1 MSKAKFVL
9 SLVTVMLI
17 LTLTVGPVQA
27 QSDFPPELGE
37 LPDLSQLT
45 PRDEANPQLV
55 QPIGLNAGV
64 VAPLSP
70 ASFELVYTKTPKFY
84 FTRSFEANRY
94 RVEIANILTSEVITL
109 TGEGTC
115 DGWYC
120 YLQPSTGLKVLE
132 FGLSGGWYTWRVTA
146 RFGETWQ
153 APSSAVMFFV
163 FSKGFTSTFDVNR
176 KGWIDIR
183 DTWTLTPKGQLKT
196 LGGSP
201 STYAS
206 VLHKDYVANF
216 DYSVTMKRKNSTFYS
231 GLILWGFPSPL
242 NPTNGYWDDGIYFMI
257 SNAGAFLMYQYESGI
272 YTSISPAK
280 FSTAI
285 KQNDWNTVRIVGTSP
300 YLDIW
305 INGEYLGWIDI
316 TDKAYDFNTG
326 HVGITMAKGPA
337 GNDALLVDKASLKAD
352 VLRTNLDHDPAFNL
366 GLNPSDETE
375 PLLFPTL
382 DLGDA
387 TGTR

>member
-1 MSKAKFVL
+1 MSKTKFVL

-70 ASFELVYTKTPKFY
+70 ASQELVYTKTPKFY

-94 RVEIANILTSEVITL
+94 RVEIFNVVTSEITTL
-109 TGEGTC
+109 TGAGTC
-115 DGWYC
+115 DSWYC
-120 YLQPSTGLKVLE
+120 YLQPSTGLKVLDI
-132 FGLSGGWYTWRVTA
+132 GLGGGWYTWRVTA

-206 VLHKDYVANF
+206 VVQKDYVANF
-216 DYSVTMKRKNSTFYS
+216 DYSVTMKRKNSTFYN
-231 GLILWGFPSPL
+231 GLILWGFPNPL
-242 NPTNGYWDDGIYFMI
+242 TTNGFWDDGIYFMI
-257 SNAGAFLMYQYESGI
+257 SNAGAFLMYKYEGGI
-272 YTSISPAK
+272 YTSISSAK
-280 FSTAI
+280 FTTAI
-285 KQNDWNTVRIVGTSP
+285 KQYDWNTVRIVGNSP

-305 INGEYLGWIDI
+305 INGEYLGWIDM
-316 TDKAYDFNTG
+316 TDYLYDYDTG
-326 HVGITMAKGPA
+326 HVGITMAKDPA
-337 GNDALLVDKASLKAD
+337 GNDALMVDKASLKAD
-352 VLRTNLDHDPAFNL
+352 VLRTNLEHDPTMELKPA
-366 GLNPSDETE
+366 PDDAVE
-375 PLLFPTL
+375 PALFPAI

>member
-27 QSDFPPELGE
+27 QSDFPPAFEE
-37 LPDLSQLT
+37 LPDVSQFT

-120 YLQPSTGLKVLE
+120 YLQPSTGLKVLDYN
-132 FGLSGGWYTWRVTA
+132 FTGGYYGWRVTE
-146 RFGETWQ
+146 RVDTTWQ
-153 APSSAVMFFV
+153 APSGVMFFYV
-163 FSKGFTSTFDVNR
+163 FSKGFNSTFDVNR
-176 KGWIDIR
+176 QGWIDIR

-216 DYSVTMKRKNSTFYS
+216 DYTVTMKRKNSAYYS
-231 GLILWGFPSPL
+231 GLVFWGYPSPL
-242 NPTNGYWDDGIYFMI
+242 KTNGFWDDGIYFMI
-257 SNAGAFLMYQYESGI
+257 SNAGAFQMYKYEGGVYYSIIGATF
-272 YTSISPAK
+272 TS
-280 FSTAI
+280 AI
-285 KQNDWNTVRIVGTSP
+285 KQNDWNTVRIVGNAP
-300 YLDIW
+300 FIDFW
-305 INGEYLGWIDI
+305 MNGKYFGWIDI
-316 TDKAYDFNTG
+316 TDYLYDYDTG
-326 HVGITMAKGPA
+326 SVGLTMSKDPA
-337 GNDALLVDKASLKAD
+337 GNDALLVDQASLKAD
-352 VLRTNLDHDPAFNL
+352 VLRTNLEHDPAMEL
-366 GLNPSDETE
+366 KYAPDETME
-375 PLLFPTL
+375 PALFPAI